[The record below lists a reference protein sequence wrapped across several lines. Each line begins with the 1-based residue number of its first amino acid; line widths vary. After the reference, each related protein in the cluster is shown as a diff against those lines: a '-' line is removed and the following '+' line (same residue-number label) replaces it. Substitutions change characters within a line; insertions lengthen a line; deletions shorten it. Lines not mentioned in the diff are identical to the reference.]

1 MVQSLEG
8 LGAVRQLRNSGL
20 LQTRGVYVPP
30 PLGYLAASMARRRS
44 HDVDGTLQAEVMRI
58 VWELGGGTVDDVRA
72 RQPTDRR
79 PAYNTVQTVMN
90 RLHDRG
96 LLERERRGKA
106 FFYSARY
113 GESELLARSIGE
125 RLAEVSSGVRTEALL
140 TLVDELG
147 AQELDELARYANR
160 VRRARK
166 SP

>member
-1 MVQSLEG
+1 L
-8 LGAVRQLRNSGL
+8 
-20 LQTRGVYVPP
+20 
-30 PLGYLAASMARRRS
+30 
-44 HDVDGTLQAEVMRI
+44 EVMRI

-72 RQPTDRR
+72 RQPAERR

-113 GESELLARSIGE
+113 AESELLARSIGE
-125 RLAEVSSGVRTEALL
+125 RLAGVSPGVRTEALL
-140 TLVDELG
+140 NLVDDLDPD
-147 AQELDELARYANR
+147 ELDELARYANR

-166 SP
+166 TS

>member
-1 MVQSLEG
+1 
-8 LGAVRQLRNSGL
+8 
-20 LQTRGVYVPP
+20 
-30 PLGYLAASMARRRS
+30 
-44 HDVDGTLQAEVMRI
+44 MRI
-58 VWELGGGTVDDVRA
+58 VWKLGGGTVDDVRA
-72 RQPTDRR
+72 RQPTERR

-96 LLERERRGKA
+96 LLVRERCGKA

-125 RLAEVSSGVRTEALL
+125 RLAGVSPGVRTEALL

-166 SP
+166 TS

>member
-1 MVQSLEG
+1 
-8 LGAVRQLRNSGL
+8 
-20 LQTRGVYVPP
+20 
-30 PLGYLAASMARRRS
+30 MARKRS

-58 VWELGGGTVDDVRA
+58 IWELDGGTVDDVRA
-72 RQPTDRR
+72 RQRADRR

-90 RLHDRG
+90 RLFDRG

-125 RLAEVSSGVRTEALL
+125 RLAGVSRGVRKEALL
-140 TLVDELG
+140 TLVDELDS
-147 AQELDELARYANR
+147 QELDELARYANR

-166 SP
+166 S